1 MRLNTFEKAL
11 MNNPIRAALQRHFE
25 ARILK
30 KLGGK
35 MRGGLA
41 LEIGCGRGMGACII
55 FEEFRA
61 EHVHA
66 VDIDSHMVQ
75 LAGHTSCRRPRK
87 PILWVGDTLN
97 IAVPSNTYDAVFDF
111 GAIHHVA
118 QWRDT
123 IREVYRVLKPG
134 GRFYVEE
141 ILEKYIVHPLF
152 RRLLDH
158 PQQDRFTRAQ
168 FAEALEKNGFTVTAS
183 GEFIELFAWFIADK
197 PTPDADAS
205 Q

>member
-1 MRLNTFEKAL
+1 MFSNETIGKQNIVMFDRDRDGIFIHRDCLAERPCTIYLTMRLNTFEKAL
-11 MNNPIRAALQRHFE
+11 MNNPIRAALQRYFE

-41 LEIGCGRGMGACII
+41 LEIGCGRGMGTCII

-66 VDIDSHMVQ
+66 FDIDPHMVQ
-75 LAGHTSCRRPRK
+75 LARHSSCRRPHK
-87 PILWVGDTLN
+87 QFLWVGDTLN

-111 GAIHHVA
+111 GAIHHVV

-141 ILEKYIVHPLF
+141 ILEKYIVPPNFL
-152 RRLLDH
+152 
-158 PQQDRFTRAQ
+158 
-168 FAEALEKNGFTVTAS
+168 TAKITIS
-183 GEFIELFAWFIADK
+183 N
-197 PTPDADAS
+197 
-205 Q
+205 

>member
-35 MRGGLA
+35 IRGGLA

-66 VDIDSHMVQ
+66 FDIDPHMVK
-75 LAGHTSCRRPRK
+75 LAGYASCRRPRK

-97 IAVPSNTYDAVFDF
+97 IAVPSNTYDTVFDF
-111 GAIHHVA
+111 GAIHHVV

-152 RRLLDH
+152 RRILDH
-158 PQQDRFTRAQ
+158 PQQDRFNRAQ
-168 FAEALEKNGFTVTAS
+168 FVEALEQNGFTVTAS

-197 PTPDADAS
+197 PTPDAV
-205 Q
+205 

>member
-30 KLGGK
+30 KLGGT

-41 LEIGCGRGMGACII
+41 LEIGCGRGIGTCII

-66 VDIDSHMVQ
+66 FDIDPHMVQ

-97 IAVPSNTYDAVFDF
+97 IAVLSNTYDAVFDF
-111 GAIHHVA
+111 GAIHHVV

-168 FAEALEKNGFTVTAS
+168 FTEAREKNGFTVTAS

>member
-66 VDIDSHMVQ
+66 FDIDPHMVC
-75 LAGHTSCRRPRK
+75 LLYTS
-87 PILWVGDTLN
+87 
-97 IAVPSNTYDAVFDF
+97 DA
-111 GAIHHVA
+111 
-118 QWRDT
+118 
-123 IREVYRVLKPG
+123 
-134 GRFYVEE
+134 
-141 ILEKYIVHPLF
+141 
-152 RRLLDH
+152 
-158 PQQDRFTRAQ
+158 
-168 FAEALEKNGFTVTAS
+168 
-183 GEFIELFAWFIADK
+183 ADERG
-197 PTPDADAS
+197 
-205 Q
+205 